1 MMAHTIYNDKWNAD
15 NGNETR
21 ILNYPLDENSLI
33 LELGA
38 FQGWF
43 TQKAINKFN
52 CNIIAVEPVF
62 CSDLQEKFK
71 NNNKVI
77 IECCGISNIK
87 KSVKLY
93 IDGDATS
100 QYSAVSNKTLEIS
113 CFPMEYF
120 IEKHKIDII
129 DLVQVN
135 IEGEEYSLLE
145 KWITSDFLNK
155 VKIIQVQY
163 HDFVDN
169 YRDRKQKIEQGLIN
183 RGFVNQWDYDIV
195 FSSWKNTNFE

>member
-1 MMAHTIYNDKWNAD
+1 MAHTIYNDKWNED

-43 TQKAINKFN
+43 TQKAIDKFN

-62 CSDLQEKFK
+62 CLDLQEKFK

-87 KSVKLY
+87 KNVKLH

-100 QYSAVSNKTLEIS
+100 QYSAVSNKTVEIS

-155 VKIIQVQY
+155 VKNIQVQY

-169 YRDRKQKIEQGLIN
+169 YRDRKQKIEQGLID